1 LGEGDETM
9 PDRQSRH
16 PDNDLIDQAQQDSMP
31 NAQQSRAG
39 GGVSGEVGTRAEL
52 NAAQG
57 QLEGEEVERATGSDN
72 PEQDARKCDKSIDHM
87 VGGGS
92 SPSR

>member
-1 LGEGDETM
+1 M

-16 PDNDLIDQAQQDSMP
+16 PDNDLIDQAQQESMP
-31 NAQQSRAG
+31 TAQASRAG
-39 GGVSGEVGTRAEL
+39 GEVNRRVGTRAEL

-72 PEQDARKCDKSIDHM
+72 PEEDARKGEKSIDHM

>member
-1 LGEGDETM
+1 M
-9 PDRQSRH
+9 PERQSAH
-16 PDNDLIDQAQQDSMP
+16 PDNDLIDAMQDEALGDT
-31 NAQQSRAG
+31 AQQSRAG
-39 GGVSGEVGTRAEL
+39 GEVNRRVGTRAEL

-72 PEQDARKCDKSIDHM
+72 PEEDARKGSESVDHM

>member
-1 LGEGDETM
+1 M

-16 PDNDLIDQAQQDSMP
+16 PDNDIIDQAQEDSTP
-31 NAQQSRAG
+31 GAQGSSAGGEVNRRVGSRAD
-39 GGVSGEVGTRAEL
+39 EKT
-52 NAAQG
+52 AQG
-57 QLEGEEVERATGSDN
+57 KLEGEEVETVTGSDN
-72 PEQDARKCDKSIDHM
+72 PEEDARKGPKTAAHM

>member
-1 LGEGDETM
+1 M

-16 PDNDLIDQAQQDSMP
+16 PDNDLIDQAQQDSAP
-31 NAQQSRAG
+31 EAQQSRAG
-39 GGVSGEVGTRAEL
+39 GEVNRRVGTRAEL
-52 NAAQG
+52 NEAQG

-72 PEQDARKCDKSIDHM
+72 PDEDAKKGPKSVDHM